1 MIRLEDVRKCYGRQC
16 VLEGIRWHVPP
27 GALVAVMGSSG
38 SGKST
43 LLNLVGA
50 MDLPDDGR
58 IVVDG
63 EEISAYKDAQRTL
76 YRRRKVGFVFQAFN
90 LLPHITV
97 FENIELPLL
106 LNGIGD
112 GGGRVRELIGLVG
125 LADKEAAPP
134 FELSGGEQ
142 QRVAI
147 ARALIHDPAIVLADE
162 PTGNLDRRT
171 GQAVMELIASIAR
184 ERRKTVVLVT
194 HDPAVARFAET
205 TFELK
210 DGMLHS

>member
-16 VLEGIRWHVPP
+16 VLERIRWHVPA

-50 MDLPDDGR
+50 MDLPDGGR

-63 EEISAYKDAQRTL
+63 EEISRYDDAQRTL

-112 GGGRVRELIGLVG
+112 GAGRVREMVRLVELTG
-125 LADKEAAPP
+125 KEPVRP
-134 FELSGGEQ
+134 YELSGGEQ

-171 GQAVMELIASIAR
+171 GESVMERIVSIVR
-184 ERRKTVVLVT
+184 ERGKTAVLVT
-194 HDPAVARFAET
+194 HDPAVAQFADA

>member
-16 VLEGIRWHVPP
+16 VLERIHWDVPP

-50 MDLPDDGR
+50 MDLPDGGR

-63 EEISAYKDAQRTL
+63 EEISAYGDAERTL

-112 GGGRVRELIGLVG
+112 GGDRVRKLIRLVG
-125 LADKEAAPP
+125 LAEKETAPP

-147 ARALIHDPAIVLADE
+147 ARALIHEPAIVLADE

-171 GQAVMELIASIAR
+171 GESVMELFAAIAR
-184 ERRKTVVLVT
+184 ERGKTVVLVT